1 VNAKPQGGRRPGVL
15 VARLAHIAAGRGA
28 HIAAALAATLILIGA
43 GAGPAAAQEE
53 PMVPAGYGAEGRW
66 EGSISILGQ
75 ELGIIVTFER
85 AAGADGGSD
94 GWAARIDIPQQAA
107 LGLPLQDVSFDA
119 PRVHFELAAGA
130 GLAVWDGALEED
142 AIEGEFTQAGVVGTF
157 RMTRAAGAAEP
168 EATSDPTAASETDVA
183 GEAIPAEPTRIPSP
197 SEIEREPVL
206 YRDHAVVLENGDITL
221 SGTLSLP
228 VAEGP
233 HPAVVLI
240 TGSGPQNRDE
250 EIFGFQPFRLI
261 ADHFARV
268 GIAVLRMDDRGVDG
282 STGSVSES
290 TSADFAGDALVAVD
304 YLTNHPAIDASS
316 IGLLG
321 HSEGGIVAPMAA
333 DRSDDISFLVLLAG
347 TAVTGS
353 EVLLEQGELIARANG
368 ASPEAVEQQK
378 ASQRRLF
385 GLLRSNASDE
395 ELSAELD
402 RTIREGVESMPP
414 ERREAIRDLD
424 QFVATQVAPQLAS
437 MTSTWFRA
445 FLDYDPAEA
454 LRTTSVPVLA
464 LFGELDLQV
473 PPAQNREPMARALA
487 EAGNTDVTIE
497 VIPGANHLFQVAI
510 TGNPREYLTLEK
522 EFVPGLLDRISSWI
536 QARTRPRT
544 R

>member
-1 VNAKPQGGRRPGVL
+1 
-15 VARLAHIAAGRGA
+15 
-28 HIAAALAATLILIGA
+28 
-43 GAGPAAAQEE
+43 
-53 PMVPAGYGAEGRW
+53 
-66 EGSISILGQ
+66 
-75 ELGIIVTFER
+75 
-85 AAGADGGSD
+85 
-94 GWAARIDIPQQAA
+94 
-107 LGLPLQDVSFDA
+107 
-119 PRVHFELAAGA
+119 VHFELAAGA

>member
-1 VNAKPQGGRRPGVL
+1 
-15 VARLAHIAAGRGA
+15 
-28 HIAAALAATLILIGA
+28 
-43 GAGPAAAQEE
+43 
-53 PMVPAGYGAEGRW
+53 
-66 EGSISILGQ
+66 
-75 ELGIIVTFER
+75 
-85 AAGADGGSD
+85 
-94 GWAARIDIPQQAA
+94 
-107 LGLPLQDVSFDA
+107 
-119 PRVHFELAAGA
+119 
-130 GLAVWDGALEED
+130 
-142 AIEGEFTQAGVVGTF
+142 
-157 RMTRAAGAAEP
+157 
-168 EATSDPTAASETDVA
+168 
-183 GEAIPAEPTRIPSP
+183 
-197 SEIEREPVL
+197 
-206 YRDHAVVLENGDITL
+206 
-221 SGTLSLP
+221 
-228 VAEGP
+228 
-233 HPAVVLI
+233 
-240 TGSGPQNRDE
+240 
-250 EIFGFQPFRLI
+250 
-261 ADHFARV
+261 
-268 GIAVLRMDDRGVDG
+268 
-282 STGSVSES
+282 VSES

-333 DRSDDISFLVLLAG
+333 NRSDDISFLVLLAG

-368 ASPEAVEQQK
+368 ASPEAVQQQK